1 MSSKNATLIEA
12 YRSVR
17 EGKHWQRWPG
27 IRHLRALR
35 FRRLAPVNG
44 GKSNGLSVIRYYWAD
59 FLMQHR
65 ADIRGRALEVGE
77 TSTIRQFGGEQL
89 TGAEALDLAPHSPEV
104 TIVADLSRADHVE
117 GEQFDCFVNQ
127 FTTAV
132 IFDIRSALYHAVRLL
147 RPGGV
152 LLINFW
158 CVDYYLHRGL
168 EMGTGAPLYMYH
180 WFTPIQVRH
189 LLHELALTE
198 QDYTIT
204 TYGNLLTRMAFLM
217 NIPARELTLREL
229 HTTDPGQPLLIC
241 ARIVRPE
248 NWHTAVPI
256 PAEPQWQPSDAP
268 DRMRADTGHY
278 GNAYIEIPNT
288 S

>member
-1 MSSKNATLIEA
+1 VTSKNATLIEQYA
-12 YRSVR
+12 AIR
-17 EGKHWQRWPG
+17 KDNHWQSWPG

-35 FRRLAPVNG
+35 FRRLRPFHA
-44 GKSNGLSVIRYYWAD
+44 GKSSGLSVIRYYWAD

-77 TSTIRQFGGEQL
+77 TLTIRQFGGNQL
-89 TGAEALDLAPHSPEV
+89 TQAEALDLAPHSPEV
-104 TIVADLSRADHVE
+104 TIVADLSRAEHVE

-132 IFDIRSALYHAVRLL
+132 IFDIRAALYHAIRLL

-168 EMGTGAPLYMYH
+168 DMGTGAPLYMHH
-180 WFTPIQVRH
+180 WFTPIQVH
-189 LLHELALTE
+189 NLLHGLKLTE
-198 QDYTIT
+198 QDYSIKV
-204 TYGNLLTRMAFLM
+204 YGNLLTRMAFLM
-217 NIPARELTLREL
+217 NVPAREFTLSEL
-229 HTTDPGQPLLIC
+229 NTADPGQPLLIC
-241 ARIVRPE
+241 ARIKRPQ
-248 NWHTAVPI
+248 NWQAAP
-256 PAEPQWQPSDAP
+256 PAHCEPCWQPHNEP

-278 GNAYIEIPNT
+278 GNAYIDESNST
-288 S
+288 